1 MQGEVEQMKASL
13 RERAAAIAQREHRL
27 AELEHRLDAT
37 GLAEELAAAQRA
49 AAEAEAERRR
59 LAAAELASVWDER
72 EQQIQGAVEK
82 ELAALRIELGQKPP
96 AARRATASA
105 RQRELDAREAALDER
120 EAALEAREAV
130 LRGDTMSMPSPL
142 GFADGSWLTS
152 RRRVTRPG
160 HLLVGSLEAAETPV
174 VSAGRGHKVRPLPMP
189 EQVNT
194 VDPPDLGLLPT
205 LRRLL
210 RLWWGERRLGALGL
224 SFALA
229 YTLISIAIPLLMQR
243 AIDNA
248 VVAHTQ
254 RLWPYVLAIVALGT
268 VRFGINFSRRYA
280 TARIGIRIEARMR
293 ELLYN
298 AYLRYPRAF
307 YDRHATGQVLS
318 RATNDLYPIRYFIGW
333 GLVQG
338 VQSLMMIVG
347 AGIVL
352 VIVNPRL
359 ALYTAVAMPPIT
371 WLTLRFARRVSPL
384 SRQVQERKGDV
395 TEAAD
400 EAVVGIEMVQ
410 AFGREDDVRGRFG
423 ERAEAVRNTVLRQ
436 AGVEARHLPG
446 LYYLPSLSIAA
457 VVYFGGR
464 QVIAGH
470 LSIGQFVLFE
480 TLLLQLVWPLE
491 ALGWITNLAQRALAS
506 AGRSFAWLEGILPL
520 PEPASPQPL
529 PAGPLSVRFESVHFA
544 YGGEHDVLRDLDLA
558 LEPGEIVAV
567 CGPTGSGKTSLL
579 NLLPRFYDATAGRV
593 LVGGVD
599 TRDIAIAE
607 LRASVALVT
616 QRPVLFSAPLREN
629 LTAGRDGDWDAVLAA
644 CAAAGVDAFV
654 DELPDGYDT
663 LIGERGINLSGG
675 QRQRVALAR
684 ALVTGAR
691 VVVLDDPLS
700 AVDTLTERR
709 LVGRLRPALLGRT
722 VLVATQRLSTIA
734 LADRAVV
741 LEEGRIVESG
751 PPDELLRAGGAFTSL
766 FGDELAAA

>member
-1 MQGEVEQMKASL
+1 M
-13 RERAAAIAQREHRL
+13 
-27 AELEHRLDAT
+27 
-37 GLAEELAAAQRA
+37 
-49 AAEAEAERRR
+49 
-59 LAAAELASVWDER
+59 SVH
-72 EQQIQGAVEK
+72 
-82 ELAALRIELGQKPP
+82 PNP
-96 AARRATASA
+96 
-105 RQRELDAREAALDER
+105 
-120 EAALEAREAV
+120 
-130 LRGDTMSMPSPL
+130 
-142 GFADGSWLTS
+142 
-152 RRRVTRPG
+152 
-160 HLLVGSLEAAETPV
+160 
-174 VSAGRGHKVRPLPMP
+174 
-189 EQVNT
+189 

-205 LRRLL
+205 FRRLL

-224 SFALA
+224 SFALV
-229 YTLISIAIPLLMQR
+229 YTLISTAIPLLMQR
-243 AIDNA
+243 AIDHA
-248 VVAHTQ
+248 VVRHTQ
-254 RLWPYVLAIVALGT
+254 PLWPYLLAIVGLAGI
-268 VRFGINFSRRYA
+268 RFAVNFSRRYA

-293 ELLYN
+293 ELLYT
-298 AYLRYPRAF
+298 AYLRFPRAF

-338 VQSLMMIVG
+338 MQSLMMIVG

-371 WLTLRFARRVSPL
+371 ALALRFARRVSPI

-410 AFGREDDVRGRFG
+410 AFGREDDVRERFG
-423 ERAEAVRNTVLRQ
+423 GKAEAVRDTVLRQ

-457 VVYFGGR
+457 VVYFGGK
-464 QVIAGH
+464 QVIGGH

-506 AGRSFAWLEGILPL
+506 AGRSFAWLEGIAPL
-520 PEPASPQPL
+520 PEPTQPL
-529 PAGPLSVRFESVHFA
+529 HLPSGPLGVRFASARFA
-544 YGGEHDVLRDLDLA
+544 YGGETEVLRGIDLE

-579 NLLPRFYDATAGRV
+579 SLLPRFYDPTGGRV

-599 TRDIAIAE
+599 TREVTVAE
-607 LRASVALVT
+607 LRGAVALVT
-616 QRPVLFSAPLREN
+616 QRPVLFSVPLREN
-629 LTAGRDGDWDAVLAA
+629 LTAGREDADWSEVLAA
-644 CAAAGVDAFV
+644 CRAAGVDAFA

-663 LIGERGINLSGG
+663 LIGERGVNLSGG

-700 AVDTLTERR
+700 SVDTLTERR
-709 LVGRLRPALLGRT
+709 LVRRLRPALAGRT
-722 VLVATQRLSTIA
+722 VLVATQRLSTVEI
-734 LADRAVV
+734 ADRAVV
-741 LEEGRIVESG
+741 LDDGRIVESG
-751 PPDELLRAGGAFTSL
+751 TPRELLARDGMFAAL
-766 FGDELAAA
+766 FGDEVVAA

>member
-1 MQGEVEQMKASL
+1 
-13 RERAAAIAQREHRL
+13 
-27 AELEHRLDAT
+27 
-37 GLAEELAAAQRA
+37 
-49 AAEAEAERRR
+49 
-59 LAAAELASVWDER
+59 
-72 EQQIQGAVEK
+72 
-82 ELAALRIELGQKPP
+82 
-96 AARRATASA
+96 
-105 RQRELDAREAALDER
+105 
-120 EAALEAREAV
+120 
-130 LRGDTMSMPSPL
+130 
-142 GFADGSWLTS
+142 
-152 RRRVTRPG
+152 
-160 HLLVGSLEAAETPV
+160 
-174 VSAGRGHKVRPLPMP
+174 MP
-189 EQVNT
+189 EHANP

-210 RLWWGERRLGALGL
+210 RLWWGQRRMGAVGL

-229 YTLISIAIPLLMQR
+229 YTLISTTIPILMQR

-248 VVAHTQ
+248 VVRHTQ
-254 RLWPYVLAIVALGT
+254 PLWPYLLVILALGS
-268 VRFGINFSRRYA
+268 VRFVVNFLRRYA

-293 ELLYN
+293 ELLYD

-347 AGIVL
+347 AGVVL
-352 VIVNPRL
+352 VIVDARL
-359 ALYTAVAMPPIT
+359 ALYTAIAMPPIT
-371 WLTLRFARRVSPL
+371 VLALRFARLVSPI

-423 ERAEAVRNTVLRQ
+423 TRAEAVRDTVLRQ

-457 VVYFGGR
+457 VVFFGGR
-464 QVIAGH
+464 QVIGGH

-491 ALGWITNLAQRALAS
+491 ALGWITNLGQRALAS
-506 AGRSFAWLEGILPL
+506 AGRSFAWLEGIAPL
-520 PEPASPQPL
+520 PEPAAPRHLPEGPL
-529 PAGPLSVRFESVHFA
+529 PVRFEGVHFA
-544 YGGEHDVLRDLDLA
+544 YGGETDVLRELDLVV
-558 LEPGEIVAV
+558 EPGEIVAV
-567 CGPTGSGKTSLL
+567 CGSTGSGKTSLL
-579 NLLPRFYDATAGRV
+579 NLLPRFYDPTGGRV

-599 TRDIAIAE
+599 TRDVPIAE
-607 LRASVALVT
+607 LRSSVALVT
-616 QRPVLFSAPLREN
+616 QRPVLFSVPLREN
-629 LTAGRDGDWDAVLAA
+629 LTAGRENADWEDVLSA

-700 AVDTLTERR
+700 SVDTLTERR
-709 LVGRLRPALLGRT
+709 LVLRLRPALAGRT
-722 VLVATQRLSTIA
+722 VLVATQRLSTVEI
-734 LADRAVV
+734 ADRAVV
-741 LEEGRIVESG
+741 LVDGEIVENG
-751 PPDELLRAGGAFTSL
+751 KPEDLVRAGGPFAAL
-766 FGDELAAA
+766 FGEELAA